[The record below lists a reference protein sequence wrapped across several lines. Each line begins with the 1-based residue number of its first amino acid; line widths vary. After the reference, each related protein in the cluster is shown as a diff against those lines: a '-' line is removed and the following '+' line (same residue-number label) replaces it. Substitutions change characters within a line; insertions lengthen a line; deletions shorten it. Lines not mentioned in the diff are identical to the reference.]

1 MLKTIELTLDENLLD
16 QVEQATRTLGIP
28 RSQFIQQAIRR
39 TLPGP
44 MLSELE
50 QQHRAGYLRQPV
62 QPGEFDVWETEQNRA
77 TDYDA
82 LRR

>member
-16 QVEQATRTLGIP
+16 QVERATRTLGIP

-44 MLSELE
+44 TLRELE

-62 QPGEFDVWETEQNRA
+62 QPGEFDVWDVGF
-77 TDYDA
+77 DY
-82 LRR
+82 LLPR

>member
-1 MLKTIELTLDENLLD
+1 MLKTIEVTLDENLLD
-16 QVEQATRTLGIP
+16 QIEQVTRTLGIP

-44 MLSELE
+44 TLGGRE

-62 QPGEFDVWETEQNRA
+62 QPGEFDVWETEQIWSDHEA
-77 TDYDA
+77 G
-82 LRR
+82 